1 MGNLPAALHYSGTGQ
16 PVASSF
22 FNQHLLIVGQT
33 GSGKTTTALS
43 LLDQLQH
50 ENQTAI
56 VLDPTGEYSQLPNA
70 VTYRLGENAYL
81 EAGKLDADEF
91 QEVLGIA
98 FPPPLNQQLEQAI
111 NSLKVQKNICHGQG
125 TLVKL
130 NRPISHYQELLG
142 QLNSWASDYDVQQ
155 LPQQLIEEAIVP
167 LANEGAN
174 YTLLGQQ
181 YNYPLIR
188 QSWPL
193 LTAFR
198 ERLVGPAFRRLFDTD
213 AHPGSSKTELG
224 FVVKMFLHH
233 RSSHRTLVID
243 LSILKGYEHQQGAI
257 ISYLLKLILNDR
269 LAQQGCL
276 LPVKVVLD
284 EAHRYLPSDGKQLAH
299 NGIFQVLREGRKVN
313 LQLALT
319 TQSPLDLP
327 ARLRSQFSSVIIH
340 RLLAPSELSSLPTDL
355 SFKDVTTLATGQAYL
370 LNDQLTA
377 DQVNV
382 QTPQWWTK

>member
-1 MGNLPAALHYSGTGQ
+1 MPAALQYSGTGQ

-33 GSGKTTTALS
+33 GSGKTTTALA

-70 VTYRLGENAYL
+70 VTYRLGGNAYL
-81 EAGKLDADEF
+81 EAGKLDASEL
-91 QEVLGIA
+91 QEVLGIK
-98 FPPPLNQQLEQAI
+98 FPVTLSRQLEQAV
-111 NSLKVQKNICHGQG
+111 NSLRVQKNICHGQG

-130 NRPISHYQELLG
+130 NQPISHYQKLLS
-142 QLNSWASDYDVQQ
+142 QLGSWASDYDVQQ
-155 LPQQLIEEAIVP
+155 LPQQVVEEAIVP
-167 LANEGAN
+167 LANEGAD

-181 YNYPLIR
+181 YNYPLI
-188 QSWPL
+188 QQNWPL

-198 ERLVGPAFRRLFDTD
+198 ERLVSLAFRQLFDTD
-213 AHPGSSKTELG
+213 AHPGSSTTALG

-243 LSILKGYEHQQGAI
+243 LSILKGYEHQQGAV

-269 LAQQGCL
+269 LAQQGHL
-276 LPVKVVLD
+276 MPVKVVLD
-284 EAHRYLPSDGKQLAH
+284 EAHRYLPDDDKQLAH

-340 RLLAPSELSSLPTDL
+340 RLLAPSELQSLPTNL
-355 SFKDVTTLATGQAYL
+355 SFKDVTNLATGQAYL
-370 LNDQLTA
+370 LTDQLTTSR
-377 DQVNV
+377 VNV
-382 QTPQWWTK
+382 QPPQWWTK